1 MLGEWPTAIEDVI
14 NTFQNQQIPNV
25 TNETQLWIMLEILQ
39 AIPEEVCIQ
48 LYIVYTILNKYDDK
62 FSYLHRLLLY

>member
-39 AIPEEVCIQ
+39 AIPEEVSFI
-48 LYIVYTILNKYDDK
+48 INHISNSTNIISFK
-62 FSYLHRLLLY
+62 

>member
-25 TNETQLWIMLEILQ
+25 TKEMQLWIMLEVLQ
-39 AIPEEVCIQ
+39 AIPEEVRT
-48 LYIVYTILNKYDDK
+48 LAFV
-62 FSYLHRLLLY
+62 